1 MINEYQDRT
10 MPSPDISKRPA
21 QANDP
26 LVGSLLSD
34 RYEIISLLG
43 EGDFGR
49 VYKSRQT
56 QINRTVAIKT
66 LKRELLRGSFQS
78 ELFASNAGP
87 IVQLSHPNIVA
98 IYECGLTPAA
108 EPYFAMDL
116 LNGETLRQLIDA
128 EAPLPPSRVAAIA
141 SQIADALAYAHET
154 GVVHGD
160 LKPVN
165 AIISESESQN
175 DVVKLV
181 DFDIGKFVRR
191 PEEDLDSQDPRAN
204 VLESAH
210 YMSPERCKG
219 EPMDARTDV
228 YSLGCMMRE
237 MLVGHPPFG
246 GDTVEG
252 TIKAHINQTPQ
263 PFFAILENTPLA
275 CDLEYITIKALS
287 KEPEDRYQSASE
299 MLEDLNHAIKGEGVG
314 ADRQMAQKKR
324 QPLSQAMWMQVIL
337 SVMLLSTLSGIVVL
351 VTAVAR

>member
-1 MINEYQDRT
+1 MA
-10 MPSPDISKRPA
+10 SPDISKRPA
-21 QANDP
+21 SADDP
-26 LVGSLLSD
+26 LVGSLLFG

-49 VYKSRQT
+49 VYKARQT
-56 QINRTVAIKT
+56 HINRTVAIKT
-66 LKRELLRGSFQS
+66 LKRELMRDSLPAESFIKKA
-78 ELFASNAGP
+78 EP

-98 IYECGLTPAA
+98 IYEAGLTEAK

-116 LNGETLRQLIDA
+116 LNGETLRDLIDA
-128 EAPLPPSRVAAIA
+128 EAPLPPARAANIA
-141 SQIADALAYAHET
+141 AQIADALACAHET
-154 GVVHGD
+154 GVLHGD

-165 AIISESESQN
+165 AIVSESETQT

-191 PEEDLDSQDPRAN
+191 PEEDLDSSNPRAN

-219 EPMDARTDV
+219 EPMDGRTDI
-228 YSLGCMMRE
+228 YSLGCIMRE

-246 GDTVEG
+246 GDTVEA
-252 TIKAHINQTPQ
+252 TIKAHINQQPQ

-275 CDLEYITIKALS
+275 CDLEYITLKALS
-287 KEPEDRYQSASE
+287 KEPEDRYQMASE
-299 MLEDLNHAIKGEGVG
+299 MLDDINRAIKGEGVG

-324 QPLSQAMWMQVIL
+324 KPLSQAMWMQVIL
-337 SVMLLSTLSGIVVL
+337 SVMLLSTLAGIVVL